1 MHEHF
6 VILMCVKSQEEA
18 NVQDD
23 LISLETWKISR
34 RTFLWD
40 QLMGAG
46 LI

>member
-23 LISLETWKISR
+23 LISLADGPFFETSSWEQ
-34 RTFLWD
+34 D
-40 QLMGAG
+40 
-46 LI
+46 